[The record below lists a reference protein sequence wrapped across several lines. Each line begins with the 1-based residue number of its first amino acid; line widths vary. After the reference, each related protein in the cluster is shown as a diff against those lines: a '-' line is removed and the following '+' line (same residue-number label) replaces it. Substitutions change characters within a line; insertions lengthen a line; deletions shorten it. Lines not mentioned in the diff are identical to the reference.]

1 MTATVPPCGSVPG
14 SDSLSVGGGTGFRP
28 IPSHSVPGHTSGT
41 ENRPLGRASVPR
53 FHVREMAF
61 GTVGRGF
68 CLHVKKN
75 GGARTVTPACGRCGS
90 ALHSTEAHAGPRSAP
105 PARPPSVPPVPP
117 APPASEPEPADGTIW
132 IDSAGHKVEPA
143 TDSDR
148 WIHVDGPVRDC
159 PVVLWLLRPPPVDA
173 ATISGMGSPWFSS
186 RARLVINFDTEC
198 PVEPTGEAPT

>member
-1 MTATVPPCGSVPG
+1 MTPPHKPCP
-14 SDSLSVGGGTGFRP
+14 
-28 IPSHSVPGHTSGT
+28 
-41 ENRPLGRASVPR
+41 
-53 FHVREMAF
+53 
-61 GTVGRGF
+61 
-68 CLHVKKN
+68 
-75 GGARTVTPACGRCGS
+75 RCGS
-90 ALHSTEAHAGPRSAP
+90 TLHRGESHPGPTPTRSPLPSAP
-105 PARPPSVPPVPP
+105 PASP